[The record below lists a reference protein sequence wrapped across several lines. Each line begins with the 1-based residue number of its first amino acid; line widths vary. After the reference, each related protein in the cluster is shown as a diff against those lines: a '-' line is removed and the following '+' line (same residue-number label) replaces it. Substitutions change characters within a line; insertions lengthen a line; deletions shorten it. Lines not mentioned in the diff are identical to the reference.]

1 MNLFYDLWLPV
12 VVIAYRAALGG
23 GSGTAV
29 RPSTCAFRRILSV
42 LSPALVLREVW
53 R

>member
-29 RPSTCAFRRILSV
+29 RPEKLIKPEGVC
-42 LSPALVLREVW
+42 W
-53 R
+53 